1 MHIFNKLQQIYG
13 AVMINKQIPNAFNPN
28 ITQPSFLLRS
38 KLLKRITAFAP
49 QLKGRLLDFGCGSKP
64 YRSLFETAE
73 YIGLDFQ
80 GEGHSHENEQIDVFY
95 DGHNLPFPSEHFDS
109 VFTSEVFEHV
119 FNLDEIIPEIKRV
132 MKPGGLILVTCP
144 FTIAE
149 HEQPN
154 DYARYSSFALK
165 HLFTKHDFE
174 IIHYEKIGNEFETIM
189 QLWII
194 YFYMRILS
202 KLNKLTIVRPIID
215 PIIISLFNCFSV
227 IMSKIIPAKN
237 DLYMNNLI
245 LCRKKSS

>member
-1 MHIFNKLQQIYG
+1 MKY
-13 AVMINKQIPNAFNPN
+13 KQIPKAFNPN
-28 ITQPSFLLRS
+28 ITQPSYLLRR
-38 KLLKRITAFAP
+38 KLLKHIAEFAP
-49 QLKGRLLDFGCGSKP
+49 QLNGKLLDFGCGSKP
-64 YRSLFETAE
+64 YRSLFETSE
-73 YIGLDFQ
+73 YIGLDFH

-95 DGHNLPFPSEHFDS
+95 DGHSIPFPSGYFDS

-119 FNLDEIIPEIKRV
+119 FNLHEIIPEIKRV

-144 FTIAE
+144 FAIAE

-165 HLFTKHDFE
+165 DIFSKHDFE
-174 IIHYEKIGNEFETIM
+174 IMHYEKIGNEFETIM

-194 YFYMRILS
+194 YFHMRILA
-202 KLNKLTIVRPIID
+202 KLNKLIIIRPIID
-215 PIIISLFNCFSV
+215 PIIISLFNGLA
-227 IMSKIIPAKN
+227 IIINKIIPSKN